1 MFIWRNTD
9 LRALGKNNIGMHCIL
24 ASLYFLM
31 LPLTISVNSAGAS
44 FLKLA
49 TIPISICFLISL
61 FFYKKEFQINIVHIA
76 LCAYTVVTVFTM
88 FVNPTRDNLNYVI
101 GYFLNAALFLC
112 ISIVEYN
119 ESELKLFEYVQIALL
134 IIITA
139 ITFYN
144 DTTVHD
150 RTTLS
155 IFGQKSD
162 PNYYV
167 GFFIFPLTVTM
178 KKIYTG
184 RYRLFYIVLAFLAV
198 YAIFLSGSRGGLLSI
213 LVTITAFATIYPK
226 KKITKIIVLVC
237 MLLSVFIFWNVIKPF
252 LSDTVV
258 DRMSISAVVETGGTH
273 RTEIWASMIDE
284 VKNSSWEFIF
294 GRGIGVLHPIMI
306 AGKEAW
312 VVAHNHVIQLLYD
325 QGIVG
330 VIAFLMLVIS
340 CIFRC
345 IGKRKCVVIA
355 LLGMLAISLSLSFG
369 PSVKFFWNMIPYA
382 AFAFPNANNGDTK
395 DINEVS

>member
-1 MFIWRNTD
+1 M
-9 LRALGKNNIGMHCIL
+9 RALEKNNISMHCIL

-49 TIPISICFLISL
+49 TIPIGIGLVISL
-61 FFYKKEFQINIVHIA
+61 FFYKKVFQINIVHIA

-88 FVNPTRDNLNYVI
+88 FVNPIGDNLDYVI

-119 ESELKLFEYVQIALL
+119 ESELKVFEYVQIALL

-139 ITFYN
+139 ITFYS

-155 IFGQKSD
+155 IFGQECD

-167 GFFIFPLTVTM
+167 GFFIFPISVIM

-184 RYRLFYIVLAFLAV
+184 RYRLFYIAIAFLAV
-198 YAIFLSGSRGGLLSI
+198 YAIFLSGSRGGLLAV
-213 LVTITAFATIYPK
+213 LVTIIAFAVIYPK
-226 KKITKIIVLVC
+226 KRINKILILAG
-237 MLLSVFIFWNVIKPF
+237 MLLSVFILWHVIKPF

-258 DRMSISAVVETGGTH
+258 DRMSIDAVIETGGTH
-273 RTEIWASMIDE
+273 RAEIWASMIDE
-284 VKNSSWEFIF
+284 IKNSSWEFLL
-294 GRGIGVLHPIMI
+294 GRGIGVLHPIKI
-306 AGKEAW
+306 AGKEVL
-312 VVAHNHVIQLLYD
+312 VVAHNHMIQVLYD
-325 QGIVG
+325 QGIIG
-330 VIAFLMLVIS
+330 VISFLILVL
-340 CIFRC
+340 CCVFRC
-345 IGKRKCVVIA
+345 IEKRKCVVIA
-355 LLGMLAISLSLSFG
+355 LLGMLAISLSLSFN

-382 AFAFPNANNGDTK
+382 AFAFSNEKNDDAK

>member
-1 MFIWRNTD
+1 M
-9 LRALGKNNIGMHCIL
+9 LASGKNKISVHCIL

-44 FLKLA
+44 LLKLA
-49 TIPISICFLISL
+49 TIPIGICFLISL
-61 FFYKKEFQINIVHIA
+61 FFYKKEFRINIVHIA

-88 FVNPTRDNLNYVI
+88 FVNPTRDNLSYVI

-119 ESELKLFEYVQIALL
+119 ERELKLFEYVQIALL

-144 DTTVHD
+144 DTKVHS

-155 IFGQKSD
+155 IFGQESD

-167 GFFIFPLTVTM
+167 GFFIFPITVTM
-178 KKIYTG
+178 KKILTE
-184 RYRLFYIVLAFLAV
+184 RFRVFYIPAFFLAV
-198 YAIFLSGSRGGLLSI
+198 YAIFLSGSRGGFLAI
-213 LVTITAFATIYPK
+213 LVTVISFAAIYPK
-226 KKITKIIVLVC
+226 KKIHKVLFLVC
-237 MLLSVFIFWNVIKPF
+237 MLLSVFILWQVIKPA

-258 DRMSISAVVETGGTH
+258 DRMSIEAVVETGGTH
-273 RTEIWASMIDE
+273 RTEIWASMIHE
-284 VKNSSWEFIF
+284 IKNSSWEFIF
-294 GRGIGVLHPIMI
+294 GRGIGVLHPMMVE
-306 AGKEAW
+306 GKEVL
-312 VVAHNHVIQLLYD
+312 VVAHNHMIQVLYE

-330 VIAFLMLVIS
+330 VIAFVVLVI
-340 CIFRC
+340 CCVFRC
-345 IGKRKCVVIA
+345 MEKRKCVAIA
-355 LLGMLAISLSLSFG
+355 FLGMLALSVSLSFN

-382 AFAFPNANNGDTK
+382 AFSFPHAGISDAE
-395 DINEVS
+395 DF